1 MSVNTQIVFTTKITK
16 DTKVSNLQNSELRAL
31 RVLRGKKNCVVCLV
45 TTVSLI
51 ILSLLWL
58 PSFISAAQSKPLI
71 KVVAGY
77 GSTDG
82 AIAPLW
88 FAKETKLFEKRGLDV
103 LLVGMG
109 TGAVSLRALIARDLE
124 IASLSGSGLV
134 QAALQGADTVIL
146 SAAINGFI
154 FKVFGAP
161 ELTNPTQLRGKK
173 LGVTR
178 YGATSDFAVRLALK
192 KWGLIPDR
200 DVSILQVGTSQDT
213 VRAMQS
219 KMLDAGVLS
228 GTSSLVARKAGFR
241 ELGDLADLGLHYPMA
256 PLGTTRT
263 YLQKNESIVREFM
276 FAYIEAIHDYKR
288 NKEAALAVLKKYTRN
303 DDREVLEDS
312 YNNYRNKYLPL
323 PMPTPDGI
331 RTILA
336 EISSTVPAAKSSDPE
351 QFVAYKI
358 GREIEASGFVKRL
371 YEK

>member
-1 MSVNTQIVFTTKITK
+1 MCILLNFGFTTKITQY
-16 DTKVSNLQNSELRAL
+16 TKVSDGQSSELR
-31 RVLRGKKNCVVCLV
+31 VHRGEKSFFRFCLK
-45 TTVSLI
+45 TISLI
-51 ILSLLWL
+51 ILSALWV
-58 PSFISAAQSKPLI
+58 PSFTDAAQSKPLI

-88 FAKETKLFEKRGLDV
+88 FAKEMKLFEKRGLDV

-109 TGAVSLRALIARDLE
+109 TGSVSLRALIAKDLE

-134 QAALQGADTVIL
+134 QASLQGADTVIL

-161 ELTNPTQLRGKK
+161 DIASPAQLKGKK
-173 LGVTR
+173 LGVSR

-192 KWGLIPDR
+192 KWGLNPDR

-213 VRAMQS
+213 VRAMQTR
-219 KMLDAGVLS
+219 MLDAGVLS

-241 ELGDLADLGLHYPMA
+241 ELGDLAELGLHYPMA
-256 PLGTTRT
+256 PLGTTRS
-263 YLQKNESIVREFM
+263 YMQKNEATVRDFM
-276 FAYIEAIHDYKR
+276 LAYIEAIHDYKR

-312 YNNYRNKYLPL
+312 YNNLLNKYLPL
-323 PMPTPDGI
+323 PVPTADGI

-336 EISSTVPAAKSSDPE
+336 ELAGTVPAAKTADPD

-358 GREIEASGFVKRL
+358 ARDIEASGFVKKL

>member
-1 MSVNTQIVFTTKITK
+1 M
-16 DTKVSNLQNSELRAL
+16 R
-31 RVLRGKKNCVVCLV
+31 V
-45 TTVSLI
+45 TTEFTSIVIKTISL
-51 ILSLLWL
+51 LVLLALWL
-58 PSFISAAQSKPLI
+58 PNFTDGAQSKPMI

-109 TGAVSLRALIARDLE
+109 TGSVSLRALIARDLE

-161 ELTNPTQLRGKK
+161 EITSPAQLKGKK
-173 LGVTR
+173 LGVSR
-178 YGATSDFAVRLALK
+178 YGATSDFAIRLALK
-192 KWGLIPDR
+192 KWGLNPDR
-200 DVSILQVGTSQDT
+200 DVNILQVGTSQDT
-213 VRAMQS
+213 VRAMQT

-241 ELGDLADLGLHYPMA
+241 ELGDLAELGLHYPMA
-256 PLGTTRT
+256 PLGTTRSF
-263 YLQKNESIVREFM
+263 LQKNEAVVREFM
-276 FAYIEAIHDYKR
+276 LAYIEAIHDFKR
-288 NKEAALAVLKKYTRN
+288 NKETALAVLKKYTRN

-312 YNNYRNKYLPL
+312 YSNNLNKYLPL
-323 PMPTPDGI
+323 PIPTREGI
-331 RTILA
+331 QTILA
-336 EISSTVPAAKSSDPE
+336 ELAGTVPAAKNADPD
-351 QFVAYKI
+351 QFVAYKLA
-358 GREIEASGFVKRL
+358 RDIEASGFIKKL